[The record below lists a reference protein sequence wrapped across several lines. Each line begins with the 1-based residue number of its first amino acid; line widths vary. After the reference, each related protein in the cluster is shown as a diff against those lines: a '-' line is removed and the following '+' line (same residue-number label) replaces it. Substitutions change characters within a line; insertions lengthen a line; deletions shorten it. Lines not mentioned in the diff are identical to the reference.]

1 MNELLQIVQS
11 NITTE
16 DEKDAIIMTNKFE
29 FILGLIGGIL
39 GILFSSFAIFI
50 GFISD
55 LGPIMDSTT
64 GEIPTNTT
72 MILGSISLIASIL
85 GIIGSILIKTKR
97 TLGSLIMIISA
108 IVGFLCI
115 SIVYI
120 LPGIFFLISSLMIIF
135 RKTKLL
141 HKNNIVSRKYIYVF
155 LKYFRFINF
164 DTHFLYA
171 PTLTKK
177 TIGTFSNRF
186 FDHFCCSFKRRKKEL
201 FKTVSPT

>member
-1 MNELLQIVQS
+1 MLFKYIIDKTIWKEFKKKRNSFITYKKGGNELLQIVQS

-16 DEKDAIIMTNKFE
+16 DEKDDIIMTNKFE

-39 GILFSSFAIFI
+39 GISFAIFI

-135 RKTKLL
+135 RK
-141 HKNNIVSRKYIYVF
+141 N
-155 LKYFRFINF
+155 
-164 DTHFLYA
+164 
-171 PTLTKK
+171 K
-177 TIGTFSNRF
+177 TST
-186 FDHFCCSFKRRKKEL
+186 
-201 FKTVSPT
+201 

>member
-55 LGPIMDSTT
+55 LGPIMDSIT

-135 RKTKLL
+135 RK
-141 HKNNIVSRKYIYVF
+141 N
-155 LKYFRFINF
+155 
-164 DTHFLYA
+164 
-171 PTLTKK
+171 K
-177 TIGTFSNRF
+177 TST
-186 FDHFCCSFKRRKKEL
+186 
-201 FKTVSPT
+201 

>member
-1 MNELLQIVQS
+1 MLFKYIIDKTIRKEFKKKGNSFITYKKGVNELLQVVQS

-16 DEKDAIIMTNKFE
+16 DEKDDIIMKNKLE

-120 LPGIFFLISSLMIIF
+120 LPGVFFLVSSLMIIF
-135 RKTKLL
+135 RK
-141 HKNNIVSRKYIYVF
+141 N
-155 LKYFRFINF
+155 
-164 DTHFLYA
+164 
-171 PTLTKK
+171 K
-177 TIGTFSNRF
+177 TST
-186 FDHFCCSFKRRKKEL
+186 
-201 FKTVSPT
+201 

>member
-1 MNELLQIVQS
+1 
-11 NITTE
+11 
-16 DEKDAIIMTNKFE
+16 MTNKFE

-55 LGPIMDSTT
+55 LGPIMDSIT

-135 RKTKLL
+135 RK
-141 HKNNIVSRKYIYVF
+141 N
-155 LKYFRFINF
+155 
-164 DTHFLYA
+164 
-171 PTLTKK
+171 K
-177 TIGTFSNRF
+177 TST
-186 FDHFCCSFKRRKKEL
+186 
-201 FKTVSPT
+201 

>member
-1 MNELLQIVQS
+1 MLFKYIIDRTIRKEFKKKGNSFITYKRGNELLQIVQS

-16 DEKDAIIMTNKFE
+16 DEKDDIIMTNKFE

-85 GIIGSILIKTKR
+85 GIIGSILIKQR
-97 TLGSLIMIISA
+97 E
-108 IVGFLCI
+108 
-115 SIVYI
+115 
-120 LPGIFFLISSLMIIF
+120 
-135 RKTKLL
+135 
-141 HKNNIVSRKYIYVF
+141 H
-155 LKYFRFINF
+155 
-164 DTHFLYA
+164 
-171 PTLTKK
+171 
-177 TIGTFSNRF
+177 
-186 FDHFCCSFKRRKKEL
+186 
-201 FKTVSPT
+201 

>member
-1 MNELLQIVQS
+1 M
-11 NITTE
+11 
-16 DEKDAIIMTNKFE
+16 KNKLE

-39 GILFSSFAIFI
+39 GILLSLFAIFI

-72 MILGSISLIASIL
+72 MILGGISLIASIL
-85 GIIGSILIKTKR
+85 GIIGSILIKTK
-97 TLGSLIMIISA
+97 
-108 IVGFLCI
+108 
-115 SIVYI
+115 
-120 LPGIFFLISSLMIIF
+120 
-135 RKTKLL
+135 LL
-141 HKNNIVSRKYIYVF
+141 HKNNIVSRKHIYVF

-177 TIGTFSNRF
+177 NNRN
-186 FDHFCCSFKRRKKEL
+186 L
-201 FKTVSPT
+201 FQQIF

>member
-1 MNELLQIVQS
+1 MTYKKGGNELLQIVQS

-16 DEKDAIIMTNKFE
+16 DEKDDIIMTNKFE

-108 IVGFLCI
+108 
-115 SIVYI
+115 
-120 LPGIFFLISSLMIIF
+120 
-135 RKTKLL
+135 
-141 HKNNIVSRKYIYVF
+141 
-155 LKYFRFINF
+155 
-164 DTHFLYA
+164 
-171 PTLTKK
+171 
-177 TIGTFSNRF
+177 
-186 FDHFCCSFKRRKKEL
+186 
-201 FKTVSPT
+201 

>member
-1 MNELLQIVQS
+1 
-11 NITTE
+11 
-16 DEKDAIIMTNKFE
+16 MTNKFE

-135 RKTKLL
+135 RK
-141 HKNNIVSRKYIYVF
+141 N
-155 LKYFRFINF
+155 
-164 DTHFLYA
+164 
-171 PTLTKK
+171 K
-177 TIGTFSNRF
+177 TST
-186 FDHFCCSFKRRKKEL
+186 
-201 FKTVSPT
+201 

>member
-1 MNELLQIVQS
+1 
-11 NITTE
+11 
-16 DEKDAIIMTNKFE
+16 MTNKFE

-85 GIIGSILIKTKR
+85 GIIGSILIKTKNIR
-97 TLGSLIMIISA
+97 QFNHDNFSDSWIFMYLN
-108 IVGFLCI
+108 C
-115 SIVYI
+115 VYFTRY
-120 LPGIFFLISSLMIIF
+120 FFLISSLMIIF

-141 HKNNIVSRKYIYVF
+141 HK
-155 LKYFRFINF
+155 IN
-164 DTHFLYA
+164 HQY
-171 PTLTKK
+171 
-177 TIGTFSNRF
+177 
-186 FDHFCCSFKRRKKEL
+186 
-201 FKTVSPT
+201 